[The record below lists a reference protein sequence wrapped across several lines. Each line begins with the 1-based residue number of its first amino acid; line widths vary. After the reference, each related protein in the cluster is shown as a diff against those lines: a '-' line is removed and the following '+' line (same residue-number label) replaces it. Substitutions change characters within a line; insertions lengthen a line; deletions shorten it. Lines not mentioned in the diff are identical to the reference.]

1 MAVTWVKHKYTR
13 TKTAGRY
20 RSSSNDSGTRG
31 KTYRKVSDQERAAIR
46 ARQPEVTLVLLPSGK
61 RRFVRHYHARNEA

>member
-13 TKTAGRY
+13 SKTSGRY

-31 KTYRKVSDQERAAIR
+31 KTYRKASDKERAEIQ
-46 ARQPEVTLVLLPSGK
+46 ARQPDVTLVLLPSGK
-61 RRFVRHYHARNEA
+61 RKFVRVYPR